1 MNYLNQFR
9 KKSILKFSS
18 ALNSGLIYEF
28 LYRTSIATLG
38 PKTPISALH
47 QA

>member
-1 MNYLNQFR
+1 MKGDVKFFY
-9 KKSILKFSS
+9 ILKFSA

-28 LYRTSIATLG
+28 LYRTSIAG
-38 PKTPISALH
+38 SGHKTPISALH